1 MPWAIRPSLSDPI
14 MFKNS
19 SLLAL
24 AFLSGT
30 LLTLMLQINSSLAHS
45 TSPMIASWV
54 AHGVGMLST
63 LMLIL
68 LFRRNTAQ
76 VQPMTR
82 KPPLIYYLGG
92 IVGAFTVIL
101 AAMTVNGG
109 MPLSSVVALSLVG
122 QIVFSLFSDQFGF
135 LGSTQRRISLNDIF
149 AVMLVLGGS
158 LMVILDLR
166 NKA

>member
-1 MPWAIRPSLSDPI
+1 
-14 MFKNS
+14 
-19 SLLAL
+19 
-24 AFLSGT
+24 
-30 LLTLMLQINSSLAHS
+30 
-45 TSPMIASWV
+45 
-54 AHGVGMLST
+54 
-63 LMLIL
+63 
-68 LFRRNTAQ
+68 
-76 VQPMTR
+76 MTR

-122 QIVFSLFSDQFGF
+122 QIVFSMFSDQFGF